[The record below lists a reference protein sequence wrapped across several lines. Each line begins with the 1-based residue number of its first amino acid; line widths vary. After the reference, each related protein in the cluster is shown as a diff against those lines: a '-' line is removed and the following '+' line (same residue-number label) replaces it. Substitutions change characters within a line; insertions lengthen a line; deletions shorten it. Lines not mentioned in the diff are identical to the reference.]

1 MENSEKE
8 YIKRELENSGLSLS
22 IIDEIIIFLE
32 QYYSIINS
40 LKKILKDMGVL
51 NTNNMDEIL
60 RELIE
65 KGLLKDLRSRRS
77 LRKIKEFLESKR
89 VLAKELEPITN
100 TGTNAPRSGNS
111 SLGFHKKVTIPSN
124 LPFNRTLTIPSNQR
138 SGESSNQGVLLYES
152 GTINKKSDEGQKES
166 THGHV
171 LSGLLEANIAAM
183 KKDSCENEEENYDR
197 KHSQGIT
204 DKKKK

>member
-1 MENSEKE
+1 MENIEKE

-51 NTNNMDEIL
+51 NTNNIDKIL

-65 KGLLKDLRSRRS
+65 NGLLKDLRSP
-77 LRKIKEFLESKR
+77 RKIKEFLESKR
-89 VLAKELEPITN
+89 VLAKKSEPISNKGINALGSGNNIFNKIELEKM
-100 TGTNAPRSGNS
+100 S
-111 SLGFHKKVTIPSN
+111 SY
-124 LPFNRTLTIPSNQR
+124 QR
-138 SGESSNQGVLLYES
+138 SDESSNQDVSPYKLD
-152 GTINKKSDEGQKES
+152 TINRKSDEGQKES
-166 THGHV
+166 THRHV

-204 DKKKK
+204 DKKK

>member
-1 MENSEKE
+1 MENIDKE
-8 YIKRELENSGLSLS
+8 YIKRELENSGLSSS

-51 NTNNMDEIL
+51 NTNNIDEIL

-65 KGLLKDLRSRRS
+65 NVLLKDLRSP
-77 LRKIKEFLESKR
+77 RKIKEFLESR
-89 VLAKELEPITN
+89 VLAKKSEPISN
-100 TGTNAPRSGNS
+100 KGINALGSGKNMFNKIELKKMS
-111 SLGFHKKVTIPSN
+111 SY
-124 LPFNRTLTIPSNQR
+124 QR
-138 SGESSNQGVLLYES
+138 SDESSNQDVSPYKS
-152 GTINKKSDEGQKES
+152 DTINRKSDEGQKES
-166 THGHV
+166 THRDV

-204 DKKKK
+204 DKKK

>member
-1 MENSEKE
+1 MENIEKE
-8 YIKRELENSGLSLS
+8 YIKRELESSGLSSS

-32 QYYSIINS
+32 KYYSIINS

-51 NTNNMDEIL
+51 NTNNIDEIL

-65 KGLLKDLRSRRS
+65 NGLLKDLRS
-77 LRKIKEFLESKR
+77 LREIKEFLESKR
-89 VLAKELEPITN
+89 VLAKKSEPISNKGINALGSGKNIFNKIELEKM
-100 TGTNAPRSGNS
+100 S
-111 SLGFHKKVTIPSN
+111 SY
-124 LPFNRTLTIPSNQR
+124 QR
-138 SGESSNQGVLLYES
+138 SDESSNQGVSPYKLN
-152 GTINKKSDEGQKES
+152 TINKKSDEGQKES
-166 THGHV
+166 THRHD

-204 DKKKK
+204 DKKK

>member
-1 MENSEKE
+1 MENIDKE
-8 YIKRELENSGLSLS
+8 YIKRELENSGLSSS

-51 NTNNMDEIL
+51 NTNNIDEIL

-65 KGLLKDLRSRRS
+65 NGLLKDLRSP
-77 LRKIKEFLESKR
+77 RKIKEFLESR
-89 VLAKELEPITN
+89 VLAKKSEPISN
-100 TGTNAPRSGNS
+100 KRINALGSGKNMFNKIELKEMS
-111 SLGFHKKVTIPSN
+111 SY
-124 LPFNRTLTIPSNQR
+124 QR
-138 SGESSNQGVLLYES
+138 SDESSNQDVSPYKS
-152 GTINKKSDEGQKES
+152 DTINRKSDEGQKES
-166 THGHV
+166 THRDV
-171 LSGLLEANIAAM
+171 LSGLLEVEANIAAM

-204 DKKKK
+204 DKKK

>member
-1 MENSEKE
+1 MENIEKE
-8 YIKRELENSGLSLS
+8 YIKRELESSGLSSS
-22 IIDEIIIFLE
+22 IIDEIIISLE
-32 QYYSIINS
+32 KYYSIINS

-51 NTNNMDEIL
+51 NTNNIDEIL

-65 KGLLKDLRSRRS
+65 NGLLKDLRS

-89 VLAKELEPITN
+89 VLAKKSEPISNKGINALGSGKNIFNKIELEKM
-100 TGTNAPRSGNS
+100 S
-111 SLGFHKKVTIPSN
+111 SY
-124 LPFNRTLTIPSNQR
+124 QR
-138 SGESSNQGVLLYES
+138 SDESSNQGVSPYKLN
-152 GTINKKSDEGQKES
+152 TINKKSDEGQKES
-166 THGHV
+166 THRHV

-204 DKKKK
+204 DKKKIKKR

>member
-77 LRKIKEFLESKR
+77 PRKIKEFLESR
-89 VLAKELEPITN
+89 VLAKKSEPISN
-100 TGTNAPRSGNS
+100 KRINALGSGKNMFNKIELKKMS
-111 SLGFHKKVTIPSN
+111 SY
-124 LPFNRTLTIPSNQR
+124 QR
-138 SGESSNQGVLLYES
+138 SDESSNQDVSPYKS
-152 GTINKKSDEGQKES
+152 DTINRKSDEGQKES
-166 THGHV
+166 THRDV
-171 LSGLLEANIAAM
+171 LSGLLEVEANIAAM

-204 DKKKK
+204 DKKK

>member
-1 MENSEKE
+1 MENIEKE
-8 YIKRELENSGLSLS
+8 YIKRELESSGLSSS

-32 QYYSIINS
+32 KYYSIINS

-51 NTNNMDEIL
+51 NTNNIDEIL

-65 KGLLKDLRSRRS
+65 NGLLKDLRS

-89 VLAKELEPITN
+89 VLAKKSEPISNKGINALGSGNNIFSKIELEKM
-100 TGTNAPRSGNS
+100 S
-111 SLGFHKKVTIPSN
+111 SY
-124 LPFNRTLTIPSNQR
+124 QR
-138 SGESSNQGVLLYES
+138 SDESSNQGVSPYKLN
-152 GTINKKSDEGQKES
+152 TINRKSDEGQKES
-166 THGHV
+166 THRHA

-204 DKKKK
+204 DKKK

>member
-124 LPFNRTLTIPSNQR
+124 QR

-204 DKKKK
+204 DKKK

>member
-1 MENSEKE
+1 MENIEKE
-8 YIKRELENSGLSLS
+8 YIKRELESSGLSSS

-32 QYYSIINS
+32 KYYSIINS

-51 NTNNMDEIL
+51 NTNNIDEIL

-65 KGLLKDLRSRRS
+65 NGLLKDLRS

-89 VLAKELEPITN
+89 VFAKKSEPISNKGINVLGSGNNIFSKIELEQM
-100 TGTNAPRSGNS
+100 S
-111 SLGFHKKVTIPSN
+111 SY
-124 LPFNRTLTIPSNQR
+124 QR
-138 SGESSNQGVLLYES
+138 SDESSNQGVSPYKLN
-152 GTINKKSDEGQKES
+152 TINRKSDEGQKES
-166 THGHV
+166 THRDV

-204 DKKKK
+204 DKKK

>member
-1 MENSEKE
+1 MENIDKE
-8 YIKRELENSGLSLS
+8 YIKRELENSGLSSS

-51 NTNNMDEIL
+51 NTNNIDEIL

-65 KGLLKDLRSRRS
+65 NGLLKDLRSP
-77 LRKIKEFLESKR
+77 RKIKEFLESR
-89 VLAKELEPITN
+89 VLAKKSEPISN
-100 TGTNAPRSGNS
+100 KRINALGSGKNMFNKIELKKMS
-111 SLGFHKKVTIPSN
+111 SY
-124 LPFNRTLTIPSNQR
+124 QR
-138 SGESSNQGVLLYES
+138 SDESSNQDVSPYKS
-152 GTINKKSDEGQKES
+152 DTINRKSDEGQKES
-166 THGHV
+166 THRDV
-171 LSGLLEANIAAM
+171 LSGLLEVEANIAAM

-204 DKKKK
+204 DKKK

>member
-77 LRKIKEFLESKR
+77 LKKIKEFLESKR

-111 SLGFHKKVTIPSN
+111 SLGFNKKV
-124 LPFNRTLTIPSNQR
+124 TIPSNQR

-152 GTINKKSDEGQKES
+152 GIINKKSDEGQKES
-166 THGHV
+166 THRHV
-171 LSGLLEANIAAM
+171 SSGLIEANIAAM
-183 KKDSCENEEENYDR
+183 KKDSCENEEKNYDR

-204 DKKKK
+204 GKKQ

>member
-1 MENSEKE
+1 MENIEKE
-8 YIKRELENSGLSLS
+8 YIKRELESSGLSSS

-32 QYYSIINS
+32 KYYSIINS

-51 NTNNMDEIL
+51 NTNNIDEIL

-65 KGLLKDLRSRRS
+65 NGLLKDLRS

-89 VLAKELEPITN
+89 VFAKKSEPISNKGINALGSGNNIFSKIELEQM
-100 TGTNAPRSGNS
+100 S
-111 SLGFHKKVTIPSN
+111 SY
-124 LPFNRTLTIPSNQR
+124 QR
-138 SGESSNQGVLLYES
+138 SDESSNQGVSPYKLN
-152 GTINKKSDEGQKES
+152 TINRKSDEGQKES
-166 THGHV
+166 THRDV

-204 DKKKK
+204 DKKK

>member
-1 MENSEKE
+1 MENFEKE
-8 YIKRELENSGLSLS
+8 YIKRELESSGLSSS

-32 QYYSIINS
+32 KYYSIINS

-51 NTNNMDEIL
+51 NTNNIDEIL

-65 KGLLKDLRSRRS
+65 NGLLKDLRS

-89 VLAKELEPITN
+89 VFAKKSEPISNKGINVLGSGNNIFSKIELEQM
-100 TGTNAPRSGNS
+100 S
-111 SLGFHKKVTIPSN
+111 SY
-124 LPFNRTLTIPSNQR
+124 QR
-138 SGESSNQGVLLYES
+138 SDESSNQGVSPYKLN
-152 GTINKKSDEGQKES
+152 TINRKSDEGQKES
-166 THGHV
+166 THRDV

-204 DKKKK
+204 DKKK

>member
-1 MENSEKE
+1 MENIEKE

-51 NTNNMDEIL
+51 NTNNIDEIL

-65 KGLLKDLRSRRS
+65 NGLLKDLRSP
-77 LRKIKEFLESKR
+77 RKIKEFLESKR
-89 VLAKELEPITN
+89 VLAKKSEPISNKGINALGSGNNIFNKIELEKM
-100 TGTNAPRSGNS
+100 S
-111 SLGFHKKVTIPSN
+111 SY
-124 LPFNRTLTIPSNQR
+124 QR
-138 SGESSNQGVLLYES
+138 SDESSNQDVSPYKLD
-152 GTINKKSDEGQKES
+152 TINRKSDEGQKES
-166 THGHV
+166 THRHV

-204 DKKKK
+204 DKKK

>member
-1 MENSEKE
+1 MENIEKE
-8 YIKRELENSGLSLS
+8 YIKRELESSGLSLS
-22 IIDEIIIFLE
+22 IIDEIIICLE

-51 NTNNMDEIL
+51 NTNNIDEIL

-65 KGLLKDLRSRRS
+65 NVLLKDLRSPRS

-89 VLAKELEPITN
+89 VLAKKSEPISNKGINALGSGKNMFNKIELEKM
-100 TGTNAPRSGNS
+100 S
-111 SLGFHKKVTIPSN
+111 SY
-124 LPFNRTLTIPSNQR
+124 QR
-138 SGESSNQGVLLYES
+138 SDESSNQGVSPYKLK
-152 GTINKKSDEGQKES
+152 TINKKSDEGQKES
-166 THGHV
+166 THRDV

-204 DKKKK
+204 DKKKIKKR

>member
-1 MENSEKE
+1 MENIDKE
-8 YIKRELENSGLSLS
+8 YIKRELENSGLSSS

-51 NTNNMDEIL
+51 NTNNIDEIL

-65 KGLLKDLRSRRS
+65 NGLLKDLRSP
-77 LRKIKEFLESKR
+77 RKIKEFLESR
-89 VLAKELEPITN
+89 VLAKKSEPISN
-100 TGTNAPRSGNS
+100 KGINALGSGKNMFNKIELKIMS
-111 SLGFHKKVTIPSN
+111 SY
-124 LPFNRTLTIPSNQR
+124 QR
-138 SGESSNQGVLLYES
+138 SDESSNQDVSPYKS
-152 GTINKKSDEGQKES
+152 DTINRKSDEGQKES
-166 THGHV
+166 THRDV
-171 LSGLLEANIAAM
+171 LSGLLEVEANIAAM

-204 DKKKK
+204 DKKK

>member
-1 MENSEKE
+1 MENIEKE
-8 YIKRELENSGLSLS
+8 YIKRELESSGLSLS
-22 IIDEIIIFLE
+22 IIDEIIICLE

-51 NTNNMDEIL
+51 NTNNIDEIL

-65 KGLLKDLRSRRS
+65 NVLLKDLRSPRS

-89 VLAKELEPITN
+89 VLAKKSEPISNKGINALGSGKNMFNKIELEKM
-100 TGTNAPRSGNS
+100 S
-111 SLGFHKKVTIPSN
+111 SY
-124 LPFNRTLTIPSNQR
+124 QR
-138 SGESSNQGVLLYES
+138 SDESSNQGVSPYKLK
-152 GTINKKSDEGQKES
+152 TINKKSDEGQKES
-166 THGHV
+166 THRDV

-204 DKKKK
+204 DKKK